1 MKAKKIG
8 FIFNTKNR
16 AAWWFS
22 HVMAP
27 TAIYLD
33 NKIRVYFG
41 AWDDKSISRINFID
55 LDPANPQNILNVNDR
70 EPILDIGEDGMFD
83 ENGVFPGHATI
94 LDGKVYLYY
103 TGFQL
108 GHKIPHYNFGGLA
121 ISDDGSN
128 FIRVSKA
135 PILDRADEGLFVRA
149 GQSIILVDSNYY
161 TVYSAGN
168 DFLKVGGKKRPIY
181 DVFIQSG
188 DNPTT
193 VKDTGTRILSADL
206 DVEHGLGR
214 PQITKLGNKFYIFF
228 TRRILSMKYF
238 IGAAYSYDL
247 LTWTKD
253 NQIFEDIHHSK
264 DGFDS
269 EMIYFPSFLR
279 IDHLNKNYLFYC
291 GNGFGK
297 EGLGFCEIY

>member
-1 MKAKKIG
+1 L
-8 FIFNTKNR
+8 
-16 AAWWFS
+16 
-22 HVMAP
+22 
-27 TAIYLD
+27 Y
-33 NKIRVYFG
+33 
-41 AWDDKSISRINFID
+41 
-55 LDPANPQNILNVNDR
+55 VNDER
-70 EPILDIGEDGMFD
+70 PILDIGDDGMFD

-94 LDGKVYLYY
+94 LDDKVYLYY

-121 ISDDGSN
+121 ISDDGTTFS
-128 FIRVSKA
+128 RVSKA

-149 GQSIILVDSNYY
+149 GQSTIKVNSKYY
-161 TVYSAGN
+161 SVYSAGN
-168 DFLKVGGKKRPIY
+168 NFLEVGGKKRPIY
-181 DVFIQSG
+181 DVFMQSG
-188 DNPTT
+188 DNPMDL
-193 VKDTGTRILSADL
+193 KDSGTRILSADL

-214 PQITKLGNKFYIFF
+214 PQITQIGEKYYIFY

-238 IGAAYSYDL
+238 IGAAYSNDL

-253 NQIFEDIHHSK
+253 NQIFSDIQHSQE
-264 DGFDS
+264 GFDS

-297 EGLGFCEIY
+297 EGFGYCEIA